1 MIRLQTIQR
10 IRPPAVILLTAI
22 AWLAPQFEAS
32 QAVPSDPTSE
42 KVEALFQQSANAYG
56 GETKILSLQDGCY
69 DYSVEAVGKPDS
81 KPLTVK
87 ACFKTDEYFRSEA
100 SGDNLEA
107 LTILNQDRGWVR
119 VDGTVL
125 TLTRKEID
133 PVRIGI
139 VIQLRPD
146 LLLVSFPKRR
156 YAGQKQ
162 EDGRTLELVDVSG
175 FLAGEYVRGRL
186 AFDTATHLIY
196 KYEYETEKES
206 PKERG
211 IVKGE
216 ERYVQYKENEGLKVP
231 KEILSRQGSKT
242 SRLIL
247 SNIRFD
253 PNLDPGLFEDPSGPS
268 NEPSSGK
275 K

>member
-1 MIRLQTIQR
+1 MIRLLAFRR
-10 IRPPAVILLTAI
+10 IGLATVILLTTI
-22 AWLAPQFEAS
+22 ACFAPLFEAS
-32 QAVPSDPTSE
+32 QAVPSNPTSE
-42 KVEALFQQSANAYG
+42 KADELFRQSANAYG
-56 GETKILSLQDGCY
+56 GEEKILSLQDGCY
-69 DYSVEAVGKPDS
+69 HYSVESVGKPDT
-81 KPLTVK
+81 KPITVK
-87 ACFKTDEYFRSEA
+87 ACFKTDAYFWSEA
-100 SGDNLEA
+100 TGDNLQA
-107 LTILNQDRGWVR
+107 LTILNQDRGWVK
-119 VDGTVL
+119 VGETVL

-156 YAGQKQ
+156 YAGQTQ
-162 EDGRTLELVDVSG
+162 EEGRTLEFVEVSG

-186 AFDTATHLIY
+186 AFDIVTHLIY

-216 ERYVQYKENEGLKVP
+216 ERYVEYKENEGLKIP
-231 KEILSRQGSKT
+231 MEILSRQGSKT

-247 SNIRFD
+247 TSVRFD
-253 PNLDPGLFEDPSGPS
+253 PNLDSALFQDPSGPS
-268 NEPSSGK
+268 NGPPSGK